1 MKKLLAFLLVAVML
15 FSFSSAYA
23 WPGEY
28 HHPRGYHYYG
38 GHWWLGDAIVAG
50 LAVGTILVTL
60 PPHYST
66 VYVGNVPYY
75 YDGAYYYQ
83 RGPSGYVVVQP
94 VTAPVVV
101 GPTPAVVVA
110 QPVEH
115 NRSVTVKI
123 SNKNGT
129 VTEVMLVRKGS
140 GYVEPQG
147 EYYDTM
153 PTTKQ
158 LKALYGK

>member
-1 MKKLLAFLLVAVML
+1 MKKLVAFLLVAVIL
-15 FSFSSAYA
+15 SSFTSVYA
-23 WPGEY
+23 WDRDDHHSREY
-28 HHPRGYHYYG
+28 HYDR
-38 GHWWLGDAIVAG
+38 GHWWLGDSILAG
-50 LAVGTILVTL
+50 LAVGTILATL

-129 VTEVMLVRKGS
+129 VTEVMLVRKGN
-140 GYVEPQG
+140 GFVGPQG

-153 PTTKQ
+153 PTTEQ
-158 LKALYGK
+158 LSAIYSQ